1 MREFALYYKRI
12 QDHENMIKHFNMAIE
27 KNDVLA
33 MNYFGDKDIENFE
46 EMIKYFIMAA
56 KYNDEDSILKLAYY
70 YLDNNENENAK
81 KYLEMSIKN
90 G

>member
-1 MREFALYYKRI
+1 
-12 QDHENMIKHFNMAIE
+12 MAIE

-33 MNYFGDKDIENFE
+33 MNYFGDYYKDIENFE